1 MAAPPLKHLRSQTEQ
16 GILVLTL
23 TDSEI
28 QGEGITEDLRLELLS
43 AVAGL
48 EGPRVVLDFHP
59 VQRITTVCLRALLN
73 FRRHIRDKGG
83 QLLLCNLAPQ
93 VAELLFTT
101 RLASPTPSSLIPF
114 AIAPDVKTA
123 IAHLSNPTSQ
133 R

>member
-1 MAAPPLKHLRSQTEQ
+1 MAAPPLKHLRSRTEQ

-28 QGEGITEDLRLELLS
+28 QGEALTEDLRLELLS
-43 AVAGL
+43 ALGEIAN
-48 EGPRVVLDFHP
+48 PRVVLDFHP

-73 FRRHIRDKGG
+73 FRRHIRDKCG
-83 QLLLCNLAPQ
+83 QLLLCNLAPK

-114 AIAPDVKTA
+114 AVAPDVRTA
-123 IAHLSNPTSQ
+123 IAHLSAPTSE